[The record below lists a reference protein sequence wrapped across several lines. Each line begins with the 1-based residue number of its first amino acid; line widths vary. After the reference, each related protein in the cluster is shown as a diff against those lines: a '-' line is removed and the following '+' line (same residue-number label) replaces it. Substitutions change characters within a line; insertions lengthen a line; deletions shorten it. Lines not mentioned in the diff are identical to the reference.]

1 MSDLPDDKTLDE
13 YLRRDSTVSKLYRNL
28 DSDEVPPAVDSAILA
43 QAREAL
49 VRTKASRTSKWTRW
63 SAPIALAASA
73 VMGIAVVLEI
83 GVDDKLTRPAPQQQR
98 AAEPAAMDDANAQ
111 AIEQVTEEPLAG
123 LAAPA
128 SAPEQD
134 AVNKPAAS
142 RRLLRP
148 IESKPIA
155 EKRETAQVAANAV
168 EDREALT
175 LREEAFASSQPAP
188 APAPAPAPGPTPTP
202 TPTPAPASNA
212 AKAAQE
218 VTVSGYSRQ
227 ASNDERQAGERL
239 DQTRAAS
246 AEFSRARNQ
255 AAPVTAMRQASAV
268 APAVPPPSEAQPPR
282 LEPIPWLEQIRSLR
296 REGKVLEADE
306 QWRQFA
312 EAYPDVI
319 VPAEDSARPV
329 GR

>member
-175 LREEAFASSQPAP
+175 LREEAFASSQAAP
-188 APAPAPAPGPTPTP
+188 APAPAPAPG
-202 TPTPAPASNA
+202 A

>member
-155 EKRETAQVAANAV
+155 EKRETSQVAANEV

-175 LREEAFASSQPAP
+175 LREEAFASSQAAP
-188 APAPAPAPGPTPTP
+188 APAPAPAPG
-202 TPTPAPASNA
+202 A

-306 QWRQFA
+306 QWRQFV
-312 EAYPDVI
+312 EAYPDVV
-319 VPAEDSARPV
+319 VPTEDSARPV

>member
-28 DSDEVPPAVDSAILA
+28 DHDEVPPAVDSAILA

-49 VRTKASRTSKWTRW
+49 IRAKASKTSKWTRW

-73 VMGIAVVLEI
+73 VMGVAVVLEI
-83 GVDDKLTRPAPQQQR
+83 GVDDKLARPAPSLQR
-98 AAEPAAMDDANAQ
+98 AAEPAAVNEANAQ
-111 AIEQVTEEPLAG
+111 AIAQVTEEPLAG
-123 LAAPA
+123 FAAPA
-128 SAPEQD
+128 GVPEQD
-134 AVNKPAAS
+134 ALIKPAAS

-155 EKRETAQVAANAV
+155 EKREAAQVAANAV
-168 EDREALT
+168 EDREAQT
-175 LREEAFASSQPAP
+175 LREEGFTASQAAP
-188 APAPAPAPGPTPTP
+188 AP
-202 TPTPAPASNA
+202 NA
-212 AKAAQE
+212 AKTAQE

-227 ASNDERQAGERL
+227 ASNDERQAAERL
-239 DQTRAAS
+239 DQTRTAS

-255 AAPVTAMRQASAV
+255 AAPVTATRQASAV
-268 APAVPPPSEAQPPR
+268 APPVPAPSEAQPPR

-306 QWRQFA
+306 QWRQFV
-312 EAYPDVI
+312 EAYPDVV
-319 VPAEDSARPV
+319 VPTEDSARPI